1 MNLPPQNQLAIT
13 IPSKKDLDFQ
23 KILKNSLMKWQEE
36 QNTFSSDVISA
47 VMVKYQ
53 QNENWTALMAQNKF
67 DIEQAVQVSAAD
79 WVEFSESTNY
89 PATIE
94 NAVSNIVPSIAVF
107 RKYHDESAAL
117 GVISKMV
124 LWTLRMLNVQ
134 KSQDDFQIMMT
145 SKMILSDYYFLKLS
159 EIKYCFVRGI
169 HGDFGQLYA
178 KVDAM
183 DLLKWLKEYCEQRS
197 AYLIQENQKQSQNQK
212 ELLKSANYNPDM
224 FKMLKGTIDKI
235 EGKEQERKQ
244 QQKIALMQTRIQFAE
259 RRLGQLKEMES
270 SDIIQSTLEYV
281 KSEIESE
288 IIIITNLKADLK
300 TELCKN

>member
-1 MNLPPQNQLAIT
+1 MNLPPQNKLAVT
-13 IPSKKDLDFQ
+13 IPNRKVSEYQ
-23 KILKNSLMKWQEE
+23 RILKGLLTRWQEG
-36 QNTFSSDVISA
+36 QNTFSSDVINIVLA
-47 VMVKYQ
+47 KYQ
-53 QNENWTALMAQNKF
+53 ANDNWTSLMSQNKF

-212 ELLKSANYNPDM
+212 ELLKSANYNPAM

-235 EGKEQERKQ
+235 DKKEQQRKQ

-259 RRLGQLKEMES
+259 RRLGQLKEMEG
-270 SDIIQSTLEYV
+270 SDVIESTLEYV
-281 KSEIESE
+281 KLEIESE

>member
-1 MNLPPQNQLAIT
+1 
-13 IPSKKDLDFQ
+13 
-23 KILKNSLMKWQEE
+23 MKWQEG
-36 QNTFSSDVISA
+36 QSTFSTDVINA

-67 DIEQAVQVSAAD
+67 NIEQAVQVSAAD

-107 RKYHDESAAL
+107 RKYNDESAAL

-124 LWTLRMLNVQ
+124 FWTLRMLNVQ

-197 AYLIQENQKQSQNQK
+197 VYLIQENQKESQNQK
-212 ELLKSANYNPDM
+212 ELLKSANYNPAM
-224 FKMLKGTIDKI
+224 FKMLKGTLDKI
-235 EGKEQERKQ
+235 DEKEQKRKQ
-244 QQKIALMQTRIQFAE
+244 QQKIGLMQTRIQFAE
-259 RRLGQLKEMES
+259 RRLFQLQEMKS
-270 SDIIQSTLEYV
+270 SDIIESTLEYV
-281 KSEIESE
+281 ESE
-288 IIIITNLKADLK
+288 IVSEITIINNLKQDLK
-300 TELCKN
+300 EELCKN

>member
-1 MNLPPQNQLAIT
+1 
-13 IPSKKDLDFQ
+13 
-23 KILKNSLMKWQEE
+23 MKWQEA
-36 QNTFSSDVISA
+36 QNTFSSDVVSA

-53 QNENWTALMAQNKF
+53 QNENWNALMAQNKF

-107 RKYHDESAAL
+107 RKYNDESAAL

-124 LWTLRMLNVQ
+124 LWTLKMLNVQ

-235 EGKEQERKQ
+235 DKKEKERKQ

-259 RRLGQLKEMES
+259 RRLSQLKEMKS

-281 KSEIESE
+281 KLEIESE
-288 IIIITNLKADLK
+288 IIIITNLKEDLK

>member
-1 MNLPPQNQLAIT
+1 
-13 IPSKKDLDFQ
+13 
-23 KILKNSLMKWQEE
+23 MKWQEA
-36 QNTFSSDVISA
+36 QNTFSSDVVNA
-47 VMVKYQ
+47 VMAKYQ
-53 QNENWTALMAQNKF
+53 QNENWNALMAQNKF

-107 RKYHDESAAL
+107 RKYNDESAAL

-124 LWTLRMLNVQ
+124 LWTLKMLNVQ

-235 EGKEQERKQ
+235 DKKEKERKQ

-259 RRLGQLKEMES
+259 RRLSQLKEMKS

-281 KSEIESE
+281 KLEIESE
-288 IIIITNLKADLK
+288 IIIITNLKEDLK

>member
-1 MNLPPQNQLAIT
+1 
-13 IPSKKDLDFQ
+13 
-23 KILKNSLMKWQEE
+23 MKWQEA
-36 QNTFSSDVISA
+36 QNTFSSDVVSA

-53 QNENWTALMAQNKF
+53 QNENWNALMAQNKF

-107 RKYHDESAAL
+107 RKYNDESAAL

-124 LWTLRMLNVQ
+124 LWTLKMLNVQ

-235 EGKEQERKQ
+235 DKKEKERKQ

-259 RRLGQLKEMES
+259 RRLSQLKEMKS
-270 SDIIQSTLEYV
+270 SDIIQATLEYV
-281 KSEIESE
+281 KLEIESE
-288 IIIITNLKADLK
+288 IIIITNLKEDLK